1 MPLKPILEVEIFD
14 LWGIDF
20 MGPFPKVNGY
30 EYILMAVDY
39 VSKWV
44 EVVATRTNTSKVV
57 SEFVESHIFCRYGCP
72 RAMISDGGS
81 HFVNHAFRSI
91 LKKHGVHHRITS
103 PYHPEANG
111 QIELCNREIQK
122 ILKKIVKP
130 KGKESPNRLDEALW
144 AYRTAYKTPL
154 GMSPFR
160 LIFGKPCH
168 LPLELEHKA
177 LWAIKQ
183 LNLSLDEAGKCRML
197 QLQELEE
204 IRNEAYENSE
214 IYKSKIKTFHDKNIK
229 RSFSK
234 GQKVW
239 LYNSRLKLFP
249 GKFKSRWDGPFIV
262 EEAYE
267 NGAVLLTNPST
278 HKNFTVN
285 GQRLKPYLEHDP
297 PHLPINIPLASPTN
311 S

>member
-1 MPLKPILEVEIFD
+1 
-14 LWGIDF
+14 
-20 MGPFPKVNGY
+20 
-30 EYILMAVDY
+30 
-39 VSKWV
+39 
-44 EVVATRTNTSKVV
+44 
-57 SEFVESHIFCRYGCP
+57 
-72 RAMISDGGS
+72 
-81 HFVNHAFRSI
+81 
-91 LKKHGVHHRITS
+91 
-103 PYHPEANG
+103 
-111 QIELCNREIQK
+111 
-122 ILKKIVKP
+122 
-130 KGKESPNRLDEALW
+130 
-144 AYRTAYKTPL
+144 
-154 GMSPFR
+154 MSPFR

-183 LNLSLDEAGKCRML
+183 LNVALDEAGKCRML

-214 IYKSKIKTFHDKNIK
+214 IYKAKMKTFHHKNIK
-229 RSFSK
+229 RRSFLK

-267 NGAVLLTNPST
+267 NGAVLVTNSST

-285 GQRLKPYLEHDP
+285 GQRLKPYLQHDP